1 MYINTFCDKNL
12 PIDIFEINFSQ
23 TETIII
29 RIKILKVSSLSSP
42 KVFLSRVLQAVI
54 PKSL

>member
-23 TETIII
+23 TERIII
-29 RIKILKVSSLSSP
+29 RIKILKG
-42 KVFLSRVLQAVI
+42 KVFKFPEGFSF
-54 PKSL
+54 KSSASSYP